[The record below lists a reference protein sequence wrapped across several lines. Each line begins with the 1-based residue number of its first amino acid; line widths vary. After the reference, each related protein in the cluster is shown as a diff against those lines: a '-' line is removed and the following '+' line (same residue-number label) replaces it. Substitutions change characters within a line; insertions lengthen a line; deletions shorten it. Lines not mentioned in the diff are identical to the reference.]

1 MEPSAAARKG
11 LQPTLRPSRPCDD
24 VSIPSRTMASLRVRS
39 LRALQVA
46 PKPSF
51 SRILRWI
58 AEIQRKAANESK
70 QGGKSMSDRH
80 VVVVDVNMPFWSMV
94 WFMVKWAIAA
104 IPAGIILAL
113 AYMLVMGILGG
124 FGAAIISTLAQ

>member
-1 MEPSAAARKG
+1 
-11 LQPTLRPSRPCDD
+11 
-24 VSIPSRTMASLRVRS
+24 
-39 LRALQVA
+39 
-46 PKPSF
+46 
-51 SRILRWI
+51 
-58 AEIQRKAANESK
+58 
-70 QGGKSMSDRH
+70 MSDRH

-113 AYMLVMGILGG
+113 GYMLVMGILGG